1 MDTDTVQI
9 GEVVAAH
16 GLDGGLKVYPTS
28 DHAERWAE
36 WLSAVIVDR
45 LGPEPRPARVA
56 RVAGG
61 LPVLR
66 VEGIEDRTAAERLV
80 GAVVWVPT
88 ADLPRLGADEFYWFQ
103 LVGLLVT
110 DRDGRPAGRV
120 RHVRRTGAHDVIEVE
135 QGSRRA
141 LVPFVRAWVELD
153 WPAGRLRLLQDPL
166 WEGPPRETVR
176 RHAD

>member
-28 DHAERWAE
+28 DHAERWTE
-36 WLSAVIVDR
+36 WLRAVIVDR
-45 LGPEPRPARVA
+45 LGPRPRPARVV
-56 RVAGG
+56 RVAGA

-66 VEGIEDRTAAERLV
+66 VEGVADRTAAERLV
-80 GAVVWVPT
+80 GAVLSVPV
-88 ADLPRLGADEFYWFQ
+88 ADLPALGADEFYWFQ
-103 LVGLLVT
+103 LVGLTVV
-110 DRDGRPAGRV
+110 DREGRPVGRV

-135 QGSRRA
+135 EGTRWA

-153 WPAGRLRLLQDPL
+153 WPAGRMRLLQDPL
-166 WEGPPRETVR
+166 WEGPPRDAGR